1 MVSREGIVAKTKQAL
16 IEISRLEHRF
26 PEVIAQAEKLDWY
39 EDFSAGYTGLY
50 YFVPLSLSPSY
61 KRRLRVAALDV
72 PMVRKVSGNLFRELR
87 KAGVRDMD
95 AILSYCNA
103 LLEKWSW
110 EYRTIAFDWSYRVR
124 KQFEP
129 RHFPLFE
136 RWAKLYLSTWGGV
149 DDYCTHT
156 MGYYLY
162 TFPEF
167 TSRVRE
173 WAHSENPWIL
183 RAAAVSLI
191 YGLRRGVHKEYIF
204 DVANAML
211 QDPRKYVQNGYGWML
226 KEATKYFQYQVF
238 DFVMK
243 KKAKMPRRALR
254 YAIEKMPKDLKV
266 QAMS

>member
-1 MVSREGIVAKTKQAL
+1 
-16 IEISRLEHRF
+16 
-26 PEVIAQAEKLDWY
+26 
-39 EDFSAGYTGLY
+39 
-50 YFVPLSLSPSY
+50 
-61 KRRLRVAALDV
+61 VAALDV

-226 KEATKYFQYQVF
+226 KEATKYFQDQVF